1 MTRVARFAARRLA
14 WAALSAWLA
23 SVVAFAVFWAVP
35 NVDPE
40 FNLGGG
46 VRGTDES
53 RERARVEYGLDQ
65 PLPTQYV
72 RLMGGIF
79 GGDLE
84 CYSSCGNL
92 RDDLVARLP
101 VTLWLVAGAMA
112 FALALGTALAL
123 VCVRHHG
130 GRVDRLV
137 LGAAAVLQSVPSL
150 VLSAVLWAYLCR
162 RTEVF
167 PYSGYTG
174 VTEHPLRWAW
184 HLALP
189 WLAAGLPFAGVY
201 AQVIRASLLETRT
214 EEWVRVARAKGLPE
228 RTVLRRHVL
237 RNALLPPLSV
247 VGLDASHA
255 IGGFVLYVEVVFGLP
270 GVGQLTEAALVGLD
284 LPAVVALAVWLALVV
299 VVVSAVADVV
309 AAALDP
315 RVARP

>member
-1 MTRVARFAARRLA
+1 MSALARFAARRLA
-14 WAALSAWLA
+14 WAVLTAWLA
-23 SVVAFAVFWAVP
+23 SLLAFAVFWAVP

-46 VRGTDES
+46 VRGTNES
-53 RERARVEYGLDQ
+53 RERARVAYGLDR

-92 RDDLVARLP
+92 RDDFLARMP
-101 VTLWLVAGAMA
+101 VTLWLVAGAIA
-112 FALALGTALAL
+112 FAVALGTALAL

-130 GRVDRLV
+130 RRVDRLV
-137 LGAAAVLQSVPSL
+137 LGAAGALQSVPSL
-150 VLSAVLWAYLCR
+150 VLAAVLWAYLCR
-162 RTEVF
+162 RNEVF

-174 VTEHPLRWAW
+174 LTEDPLRWVW

-189 WLAAGLPFAGVY
+189 WLAAGLPFAGAYV
-201 AQVIRASLLETRT
+201 QVIRASLLETRS

-228 RTVLRRHVL
+228 RAVLRRHVL
-237 RNALLPPLSV
+237 RNALVPPMSV

-255 IGGFVLYVEVVFGLP
+255 IGGFVLYVEAVFGLP

-284 LPAVVALAVWLALVV
+284 LPAVVALAVWLAIVV
-299 VVVSAVADVV
+299 VVVSAVADIA